1 MCWKCKNSIDSS
13 QKIYRTTVCE
23 FCGADLHSC
32 RNCKFYDAGSHYDCR
47 ENIYDL
53 VKDKERANFCEWF
66 SARETFAG
74 GGVSAS
80 GDAFA
85 SGSASASAA
94 GDKAAQAKDAFA
106 SLFGETAV
114 AQKPA
119 AAKDAFNALFGD

>member
-1 MCWKCKNSIDSS
+1 MCWKCKNPIDAA
-13 QKIYRTTVCE
+13 QKIYRDTACE

-47 ENIYDL
+47 ENISDL

-74 GGVSAS
+74 GVASAS
-80 GDAFA
+80 GDA
-85 SGSASASAA
+85 SAGAA
-94 GDKAAQAKDAFA
+94 GVDKVAQARDAFA
-106 SLFGETAV
+106 SLFGETPT